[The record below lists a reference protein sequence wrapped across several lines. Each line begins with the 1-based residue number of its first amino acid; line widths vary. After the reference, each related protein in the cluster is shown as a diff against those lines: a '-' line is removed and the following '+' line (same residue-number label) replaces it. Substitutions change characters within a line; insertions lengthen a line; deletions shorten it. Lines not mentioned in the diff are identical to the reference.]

1 MAEWLKALQAPSGQ
15 SLKALGSFSCWE
27 IIRQLKELLESLT
40 KKRALT
46 ILLAGEGSKG
56 HVAKSEPDL
65 EKKVKEEG
73 KKPTSAVGILKKS
86 GGLVIAPQ
94 KDGRVRFE
102 CSSIGWIH
110 MLRGVRRGVAQ
121 SGLILILCI
130 VLHSMDI
137 FQSLL
142 FKLAPS
148 LAGRALCSLM
158 GFYSAGLTLTI
169 LLAALLTWDANP
181 YSMLPGSSHQP
192 HVPEHQV
199 PQEHFPEHAVAHR
212 SEPGEIELKQPLL
225 LDQERQTELEK
236 GRMSSIP
243 SPMVI

>member
-1 MAEWLKALQAPSGQ
+1 
-15 SLKALGSFSCWE
+15 
-27 IIRQLKELLESLT
+27 
-40 KKRALT
+40 
-46 ILLAGEGSKG
+46 
-56 HVAKSEPDL
+56 
-65 EKKVKEEG
+65 
-73 KKPTSAVGILKKS
+73 
-86 GGLVIAPQ
+86 
-94 KDGRVRFE
+94 
-102 CSSIGWIH
+102 
-110 MLRGVRRGVAQ
+110 
-121 SGLILILCI
+121 
-130 VLHSMDI
+130 MDI

-225 LDQERQTELEK
+225 LDQERQTELESRLNRHFIIGIRRPNELYTVAYVGMKK
-236 GRMSSIP
+236 GTRASESKEEPLSPSSRGFNKCWATKVSSSFLTPQAARRIKWAH
-243 SPMVI
+243 